1 VKAKI
6 HQKAYYAHSLGLRVD
21 MFNVNIFSPLMRQSV
36 SIAPF
41 QSYDSYGE
49 ASYGSAV
56 EYEAA
61 VVGRSEKVVGADGQ
75 EVVSRQ
81 TIFLKS
87 AAPLRPEDQ
96 ITLSTGDVGSTESY
110 AINPTI
116 LSIGRFPFGGSQGCT
131 VVYLK

>member
-1 VKAKI
+1 
-6 HQKAYYAHSLGLRVD
+6 
-21 MFNVNIFSPLMRQSV
+21 MFNVNVFAPLMRQSV
-36 SIAPF
+36 SVAPF
-41 QSYDSYGE
+41 QSYDAYGS
-49 ASYGSAV
+49 ASYGSTV

-61 VVGRSEKVVGADGQ
+61 VVGKSEKVLDQHGQ
-75 EVVSRQ
+75 EVLSRQ
-81 TIFLKS
+81 TIYLKS
-87 AAPLRPEDQ
+87 DAALRPEDQ

>member
-1 VKAKI
+1 
-6 HQKAYYAHSLGLRVD
+6 
-21 MFNVNIFSPLMRQSV
+21 M
-36 SIAPF
+36 APF
-41 QSYDSYGE
+41 QSYDGYGG

-56 EYEAA
+56 VYEAA
-61 VVGRSEKVVGADGQ
+61 VVGKSEKVVGADGQ

-81 TIFLKS
+81 TVYLK
-87 AAPLRPEDQ
+87 ADAPLRPQDR

-116 LSIGRFPFGGSQGCT
+116 LSIGRFPFGGTQGCT